1 MSKPRILLTGARGQ
15 LATAVAQSHRSELG
29 ELVAVDRTQFDLSQ
43 SDSLAAK
50 LDEIK
55 PQIIINTAA
64 YTAVDKAQTE
74 VDLAYA
80 VNAHAPG
87 EMANWCARNS
97 ALLIHY
103 STDYVFDGSKRSP
116 WLETDEPRPLSVY
129 GASKLEGEQRIA
141 QAIEQGAA
149 AITLRTSWVY
159 ASHGKNFFLTMLKLA
174 AQKPEL
180 TVVDDQLGAPT
191 TVDFLAE
198 VTRGLLALSPQE
210 AQAASGIYHCTMS
223 GEVTWRGFAQ
233 TIIEQ
238 AHARGLLS
246 AAIPVHA
253 TTTAVYNAP
262 APRPLYS
269 VMSNRK
275 RVERFGGTA
284 AATSLSWGEGLM
296 GLLRQKP
303 SRGDQLKV
311 DRTL

>member
-1 MSKPRILLTGARGQ
+1 MPKPRILLTGARGQ
-15 LATAVAQSHRSELG
+15 LATAIARSHHSELG
-29 ELVAVDRTQFDLSQ
+29 ELIAVDRTQFDLSQ
-43 SDSLAAK
+43 PASLADK

-80 VNAHAPG
+80 VNGQAPG
-87 EMANWCARNS
+87 EMAQWCARND

-103 STDYVFDGSKRSP
+103 STDYVFDGSKRMP

-191 TVDFLAE
+191 TVDFLAD
-198 VTRGLLALSPQE
+198 VSQGLLMLSPDD
-210 AQAASGIYHCTMS
+210 ARVASGIYHCTMS

-233 TIIEQ
+233 AIIEQ
-238 AHARGLLS
+238 AHARGLLPAS
-246 AAIPVHA
+246 IPVHP
-253 TTTAVYNAP
+253 TTTAAYNAP

-269 VMSNRK
+269 VLSNQK
-275 RVERFGGTA
+275 RAVQFDGTVSAER
-284 AATSLSWGEGLM
+284 SWLEGLEQVM
-296 GLLRQKP
+296 RH
-303 SRGDQLKV
+303 V
-311 DRTL
+311 